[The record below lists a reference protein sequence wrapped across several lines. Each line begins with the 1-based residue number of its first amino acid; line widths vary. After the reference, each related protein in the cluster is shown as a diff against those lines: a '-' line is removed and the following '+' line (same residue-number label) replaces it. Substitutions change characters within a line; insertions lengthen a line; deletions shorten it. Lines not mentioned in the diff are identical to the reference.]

1 MKLFGTAIVLVLIA
15 LLLSAGCTTSS
26 PASNAQ
32 PSPVPGTPGAP
43 MATWPATTAAAE
55 TPNSAITTGAPQV
68 TVIVTHMIVPTKG
81 WKDTEL
87 HFAFEAPQD
96 WVVTTRLVKLPEGSQ
111 GLMYKTELVANDAFS
126 IITYPVNLNQ
136 DQAYR
141 DTFRNWRPAPVETTV
156 DINGITFGRFE
167 TSAYGETHVG
177 YVAQKASANDL
188 GYASV
193 ITFTA
198 DNSRMFEQE
207 DFEKVVSSFT
217 YFTGN
222 RAVNVTGDEIPR
234 VR

>member
-1 MKLFGTAIVLVLIA
+1 MKLSGTVIVLVLIA

-26 PASNAQ
+26 PASVTQ
-32 PSPVPGTPGAP
+32 SSPVPSTPGGP
-43 MATWPATTAAAE
+43 MATWPVTTAAAE
-55 TPNSAITTGAPQV
+55 PPVPAVTASAPQV
-68 TVIVTHMIVPTKG
+68 TVTVIHYIIPTKA
-81 WKDTEL
+81 WKDTDL

-96 WVVTTRLVKLPEGSQ
+96 WVVTTRLVSLPEGSQ
-111 GLMYKTELVANDAFS
+111 GLMYKTELVPDDAFS

-193 ITFTA
+193 ITYTA
-198 DNSRMFEQE
+198 NSSRMFEQD

-217 YFTGN
+217 YFTKDK
-222 RAVNVTGDEIPR
+222 AVNVTGTEIPR